1 MNCNTESFIRKF
13 FKFKIAIDKT
23 NNSIILCE
31 VFKKN
36 LVKIIFKKERI
47 KGNIYKYTFFSIN
60 KSKFNGVKMNGICP
74 NCDEIVQLS
83 NTIKRNGLFDCP
95 ICGEP
100 LKVKKLIP
108 LELEYDMSE
117 YDYDEEDK
125 SEYENN

>member
-1 MNCNTESFIRKF
+1 
-13 FKFKIAIDKT
+13 
-23 NNSIILCE
+23 
-31 VFKKN
+31 
-36 LVKIIFKKERI
+36 
-47 KGNIYKYTFFSIN
+47 
-60 KSKFNGVKMNGICP
+60 MNGICP